1 MVFILIEDMPA
12 TPGIYLRDVL
22 FKFFIG
28 HFLPRLAGAERFELP
43 KSRNQ
48 SPLPY
53 RLAMPL
59 YSKKF
64 SRRADINNMTND

>member
-59 YSKKF
+59 QSKNL
-64 SRRADINNMTND
+64 AAAPI